1 MIVLIRPPDLLSI
14 TWKIYQVKKPDS
26 DLHSWQA
33 GEIIVTLH
41 WTFSRTSSGHSN
53 AAAGILTR
61 ENIIPSNTLAPCSR
75 QNDLLLIQTHSV
87 FLARGSSPTRSVIPR
102 IKSNVTA
109 ARIQEI
115 CMNLAFKQLTSSW
128 WRWTCEWWSVQL
140 FLFLNGLH
148 LFTLPQRALNICG
161 QDSTLSWV
169 YSPVVH
175 KSISNKWPS
184 AASWPQH
191 DSPSE
196 IKILV
201 KKKHFWDNRVD
212 IRTSCTGLVLETA
225 AASAA
230 IRSLTWLFLVTEWRS
245 VNSQPCHSIYK
256 PEEAFCSPPWP
267 LRHPCPVRA
276 LQHPGMRIELT
287 ERTHLVKFT
296 TQSCLGS

>member
-41 WTFSRTSSGHSN
+41 WTFSRTSSGH
-53 AAAGILTR
+53 
-61 ENIIPSNTLAPCSR
+61 SR

-196 IKILV
+196 IKLLV

>member
-1 MIVLIRPPDLLSI
+1 MNVWVMKCAALS
-14 TWKIYQVKKPDS
+14 
-26 DLHSWQA
+26 
-33 GEIIVTLH
+33 
-41 WTFSRTSSGHSN
+41 
-53 AAAGILTR
+53 
-61 ENIIPSNTLAPCSR
+61 
-75 QNDLLLIQTHSV
+75 
-87 FLARGSSPTRSVIPR
+87 
-102 IKSNVTA
+102 
-109 ARIQEI
+109 
-115 CMNLAFKQLTSSW
+115 
-128 WRWTCEWWSVQL
+128 
-140 FLFLNGLH
+140 FLNGLH

>member
-41 WTFSRTSSGHSN
+41 WTFSRTSSGH
-53 AAAGILTR
+53 
-61 ENIIPSNTLAPCSR
+61 SR

-140 FLFLNGLH
+140 FLFFKWTSSLYASPKSSEHLWPGQHTVVGLQPRGAQIH
-148 LFTLPQRALNICG
+148 LQ
-161 QDSTLSWV
+161 
-169 YSPVVH
+169 
-175 KSISNKWPS
+175 
-184 AASWPQH
+184 
-191 DSPSE
+191 
-196 IKILV
+196 
-201 KKKHFWDNRVD
+201 
-212 IRTSCTGLVLETA
+212 
-225 AASAA
+225 
-230 IRSLTWLFLVTEWRS
+230 
-245 VNSQPCHSIYK
+245 
-256 PEEAFCSPPWP
+256 
-267 LRHPCPVRA
+267 
-276 LQHPGMRIELT
+276 
-287 ERTHLVKFT
+287 
-296 TQSCLGS
+296 